1 MYMILKAYGKINIS
15 LDVVGK
21 REDGYHL
28 LRMLMQTVDIYDELT
43 FKRCEEGIH
52 ISCNKDFVPT
62 DKRNL
67 VYKAIELFNNTYN
80 IKGGVKVH
88 IVKNIPVEAGM
99 AGGSTDAAAALRAM
113 RDLYEP
119 EITDKELMTLGVKIG
134 ADVPYCILGGTALCE
149 GIGEVI
155 TQLKPFKDKILVVV
169 KPSFGVSTVEVYKA
183 FELKEIKVHPDTEGL
198 IEAMEKDHLGYV
210 GNNMKNLLETVTI
223 KKHNEIQEIKDF
235 MMKEGSVGSMMS
247 GSGPTVFGF
256 FEDMLTAQRCY
267 EKLKESYK
275 EVFITR
281 TV

>member
-1 MYMILKAYGKINIS
+1 MILKAYGKINIS

-43 FKRCEEGIH
+43 FKKCEEGIQ

-67 VYKAIELFNNTYN
+67 VYKAIELFSSTYN

-113 RDLYEP
+113 RDLYKP
-119 EITDKELMTLGVKIG
+119 EVTDKELMTLGVKIG

-155 TQLKPFKDKILVVV
+155 TQLKPFNDKILVVV
-169 KPSFGVSTVEVYKA
+169 KPNFGVSTIEVYKA
-183 FELKEIKVHPDTEGL
+183 FALKEVKVHPDTEGL
-198 IEAMEKDHLGYV
+198 IEAMEKDNLSYV

-235 MMKEGSVGSMMS
+235 MIKEGSVGSMMS

-281 TV
+281 TI

>member
-1 MYMILKAYGKINIS
+1 MKVKAYGKVNIS

-28 LRMLMQTVDIYDELT
+28 LRMIMQTVDIYDEL
-43 FKRCEEGIH
+43 FFERCEDGIH
-52 ISCNKDFVPT
+52 ISCNKVFVPT

-67 VYKAIELFNNTYN
+67 VYKAIELFKDTYG
-80 IKGGVKVH
+80 IDGGVKVH

-113 RDLYEP
+113 RDLYKP
-119 EITDKELMTLGVKIG
+119 EVCDEELMKLGVKIG

-155 TQLKPFKDKILVVV
+155 TPLKLFKDKILVVV
-169 KPSFGVSTVEVYKA
+169 KPKFGVSTVGTYKA
-183 FELKEIKVHPDTEGL
+183 FDINSIKAHPNTEKL
-198 IEAMEKDHLGYV
+198 IEAMEKENVSYV
-210 GNNMKNLLETVTI
+210 AENMMNLLELVTI
-223 KKHNEIQEIKDF
+223 KNHSEIQTIKDF
-235 MMKEGSVGSMMS
+235 MKNNGSMGSMMS

-256 FEDMLTAQRCY
+256 FEDMLTAQNCY

-281 TV
+281 TI